1 WTHGQPTTWPHP
13 HTTTHTPL
21 PTYPFQHK
29 HHWIHAHQSTPE
41 ADDSDFWNAVETGD
55 PEVLARILGSDAA
68 TLTNALPALTRWRR
82 ERHR

>member
-1 WTHGQPTTWPHP
+1 M
-13 HTTTHTPL
+13 
-21 PTYPFQHK
+21 
-29 HHWIHAHQSTPE
+29 HAHQSTPE